1 MKTTFLI
8 SLTTLMCFVAHAQN
22 DSTKFLRGR
31 FIVGGIDGG
40 NQFRV
45 DAYED
50 RDNGTIYF
58 SNTESH
64 AVKANLG
71 FGFLYKKNKAIIMS
85 VNGLASFSDFPN
97 SKQWNN
103 SIGASLSK
111 MALKNIYDN
120 KFFVSVNQ
128 RLDYSYDYVRAY
140 EKNTSTIEWK
150 NPIIESHTIKYSLL
164 VGALYKLN
172 NNISFQLNL
181 PLFNLGVKNSETYIN
196 FNGRGSK
203 STDYSYTT
211 SFLYSFSQI
220 QLGVLWSPNFIQSKK
235 NK

>member
-1 MKTTFLI
+1 MKITFLI
-8 SLTTLMCFVAHAQN
+8 ALITLMCFVADAQN
-22 DSTKFLRGR
+22 DSAKFLRGR
-31 FIVGGIDGG
+31 FFVGGIDGG

-50 RDNGTIYF
+50 QSNGTIYF
-58 SNTESH
+58 SNIESH
-64 AVKANLG
+64 AIKGNLG
-71 FGFLYKKNKAIIMS
+71 FGFLYKKNKAIILS
-85 VNGLASFSDFPN
+85 VNGSASFSDFLN
-97 SKQWNN
+97 TKQWNN
-103 SIGASLSK
+103 SLGAAVSK
-111 MALKNIYDN
+111 MALKNIYNN

-140 EKNTSTIEWK
+140 EKNSSTIDWK
-150 NPIIESHTIKYSLL
+150 NPIIESHTLKYSLL
-164 VGALYKLN
+164 VGALYQLN